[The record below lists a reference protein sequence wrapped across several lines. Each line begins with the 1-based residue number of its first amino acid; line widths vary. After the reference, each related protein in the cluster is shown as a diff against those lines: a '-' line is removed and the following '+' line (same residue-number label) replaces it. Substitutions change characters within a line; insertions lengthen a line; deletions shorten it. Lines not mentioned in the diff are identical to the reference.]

1 MSPSHAVISSVAQ
14 QSTATSPFNPVD
26 LMSAALAHLAN
37 ALSPVG
43 GAVAAIVVLTLA
55 VRLALHPLTQ
65 AAVRGERVRAR
76 LAPRLAELRQRHG
89 SDLVRLS
96 RETQSLYRSEQV
108 SPSVG
113 VLPLLAQLPIIF
125 VLYRVFAYGDGPLA
139 TAHLFGVSLH
149 AHLLA
154 SLGSGATLVAFGV
167 VLALLAAI
175 AWANGRRSAMIARLA
190 AVPVAAGALGALGR
204 IAPYFLLV
212 SGVILPLAAGIYLVT
227 TTAWSLAEN
236 TLLHRGLP

>member
-1 MSPSHAVISSVAQ
+1 MSPSHAVISAVAQ

-26 LMSAALAHLAN
+26 LMSATLAHLAS

-55 VRLALHPLTQ
+55 VRLALHPLTR

-76 LAPRLAELRQRHG
+76 LAPRLAHLRQRHG

-96 RETQSLYRSEQV
+96 QETRSLYRSEQI
-108 SPSVG
+108 SPYVG

-125 VLYRVFAYGDGPLA
+125 VLYRVFAYGDGPLV

-167 VLALLAAI
+167 VLALLAAV

-212 SGVILPLAAGIYLVT
+212 SGVLLPLAAGIYLVT
-227 TTAWSLAEN
+227 TTAWSRAEN
-236 TLLHRGLP
+236 TLLRRRLP